1 MQDLTGTLFC
11 RRTISH
17 QQEQERRTAEYKVAY
32 WGWFG
37 LWLWRLNSHWHFLCV
52 QRFPEKVVSQR
63 DPAFS
68 EVETQIWLEQW
79 IFCKTTWGSCLFTDF
94 QQRAVKTSS
103 WVIASWSSWMMNI
116 MDIIWDHGFH
126 GCYGAWSSVPD
137 SSSTSVHTLDFASQ
151 PLRKR
156 LSWIVSSTRASWRT

>member
-79 IFCKTTWGSCLFTDF
+79 IFCKTTWGSVFSQTSNKGPWRHHHELLLPDHHEWWISWISFEIMVFTDVMEHG
-94 QQRAVKTSS
+94 AVYLIP
-103 WVIASWSSWMMNI
+103 VQ
-116 MDIIWDHGFH
+116 
-126 GCYGAWSSVPD
+126 PQ
-137 SSSTSVHTLDFASQ
+137 STPWTLLLNPYA
-151 PLRKR
+151 KG
-156 LSWIVSSTRASWRT
+156 